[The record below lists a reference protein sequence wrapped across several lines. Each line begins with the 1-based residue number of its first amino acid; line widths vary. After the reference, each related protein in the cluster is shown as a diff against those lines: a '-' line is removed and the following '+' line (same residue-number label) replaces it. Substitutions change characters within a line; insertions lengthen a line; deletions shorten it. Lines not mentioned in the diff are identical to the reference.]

1 MAGPD
6 SAPFDEAAKRLALL
20 KRWRAVSHLSPLK
33 RPQTLASTRSRLAD
47 EPASVEFGI
56 NLLAICEWHL
66 RRRMRQ
72 QWDTLG
78 RANRGQVL
86 TLINRFARSEAV
98 IDSAALTQDA
108 ATWTLFA
115 MYWCGASHPAA
126 LFQKPLHPPAGLVRW
141 ISQFH
146 VVQQATQ
153 AREIQALFVDHMRA
167 TTNQCSLLVGRMAKR
182 TGQVALLAEL
192 CDF

>member
-1 MAGPD
+1 
-6 SAPFDEAAKRLALL
+6 
-20 KRWRAVSHLSPLK
+20 
-33 RPQTLASTRSRLAD
+33 LAD
-47 EPASVEFGI
+47 KPASIEFGI

-66 RRRMRQ
+66 RRRMRL
-72 QWDTLG
+72 QWETLG

-86 TLINRFARSEAV
+86 ALINRFARSEAV
-98 IDSAALTQDA
+98 IDSAVLTQDA

-115 MYWCGASHPAA
+115 MYWCGARHPAA
-126 LFQKPLHPPAGLVRW
+126 LFQKPLHPPTGLVRW

-153 AREIQALFVDHMRA
+153 AREIQALFVDHMRV
-167 TTNQCSLLVGRMAKR
+167 TTSQCGLLVCQMAKR
-182 TGQVALLAEL
+182 TGKVALLAEL